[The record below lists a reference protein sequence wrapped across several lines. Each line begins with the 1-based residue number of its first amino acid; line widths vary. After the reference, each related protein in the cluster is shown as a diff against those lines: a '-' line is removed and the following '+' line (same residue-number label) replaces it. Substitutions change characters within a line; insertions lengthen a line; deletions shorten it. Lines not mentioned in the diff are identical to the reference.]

1 MPLVRAQ
8 ICNQSKK
15 TTVFVHADDILATK
29 DFNIETSSIPYTN
42 GENEYKEDAAAE
54 RTVVKEEYYGY
65 FRKDCVNWVT
75 CHKLAVFT
83 ARRYAHLAALP

>member
-1 MPLVRAQ
+1 M
-8 ICNQSKK
+8 
-15 TTVFVHADDILATK
+15 FVHADDILATK
-29 DFNIETSSIPYTN
+29 DFDIETSSIPYTN

-54 RTVVKEEYYGY
+54 RTVVEEEYYGY

-75 CHKLAVFT
+75 CHKQAVFT

>member
-15 TTVFVHADDILATK
+15 TTAFVHADDILATK
-29 DFNIETSSIPYTN
+29 DFDIETSSIPYTD

-54 RTVVKEEYYGY
+54 RTVVEEEYYGY

-75 CHKLAVFT
+75 CHKQAVFT